1 MSYSPPRQWRGIG
14 RTDIGRVRQLNQDA
28 FSLHDDLQLWVLADG
43 MGGHAGGEVASQIAV
58 ETIPQEFQRQLNSD
72 TSSSPSAATV
82 ETFLVQAIETAN
94 QRIRE
99 QANQHAE
106 IKGMGTTLVAVV
118 ITQTNHISQAI
129 IAHSGDSRAYIFR
142 NECLSLWTK
151 DHTLMEER
159 LALHLI
165 TPEQVRTHPQR
176 HVLTK
181 ALGVD
186 PQALPTVNTYS
197 LEPTDLLLLCS
208 DGLTKMMEDPEIQT
222 LMTREAPD
230 SVRIK
235 NTLVET
241 ANRLGG
247 EDNTTVVVIGLDPDQ
262 TLINADQT
270 LTDLPLPTR

>member
-1 MSYSPPRQWRGIG
+1 MTHSPSQQWMGVG
-14 RTDIGRVRQLNQDA
+14 RTDIGRVRKLNQDA

-58 ETIPQEFQRQLNSD
+58 ETIPQEFKRQLASEA
-72 TSSSPSAATV
+72 SSSLQAATV
-82 ETFLVQAIETAN
+82 ERFLVQAIETAN

-99 QANQHAE
+99 QANQRAE

-118 ITQTNHISQAI
+118 IIQTNHLSQAI

-142 NECLSLWTK
+142 NKCLSLWTR

-159 LALHLI
+159 LALNLI
-165 TPEQVRTHPQR
+165 TPEQVRTHPLR

-181 ALGVD
+181 ALGID

-222 LMTREAPD
+222 LMVREVPD

-247 EDNTTVVVIGLDPDQ
+247 EDNTTVVIIGVDTDQ
-262 TLINADQT
+262 TLIDADQT
-270 LTDLPLPTR
+270 LTDLPLAAG

>member
-1 MSYSPPRQWRGIG
+1 MGVG
-14 RTDIGRVRQLNQDA
+14 RTDIGRVRKLNQDA

-58 ETIPQEFQRQLNSD
+58 ETIPQEFKRQLASEA
-72 TSSSPSAATV
+72 SSSLQAATV
-82 ETFLVQAIETAN
+82 ERFLVQAIETAN

-99 QANQHAE
+99 QANQRAE

-118 ITQTNHISQAI
+118 IIQTNHLSQAI

-142 NECLSLWTK
+142 NKCLSLWTR

-159 LALHLI
+159 LALNLI
-165 TPEQVRTHPQR
+165 TPEQVRTHPLR

-181 ALGVD
+181 ALGID

-222 LMTREAPD
+222 LMVREAPD

-247 EDNTTVVVIGLDPDQ
+247 EDNTTVVVIGLDTDQ
-262 TLINADQT
+262 TLIDADQT
-270 LTDLPLPTR
+270 LTDLPLATG